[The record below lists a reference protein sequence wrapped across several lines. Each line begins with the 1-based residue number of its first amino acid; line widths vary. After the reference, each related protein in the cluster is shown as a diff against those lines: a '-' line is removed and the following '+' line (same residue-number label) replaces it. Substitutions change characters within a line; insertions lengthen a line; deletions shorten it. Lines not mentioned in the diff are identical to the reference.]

1 MVWQDIGTTK
11 PGFIVEDD
19 VIDEI
24 EDDDDEED
32 DLFDSV
38 CAICDNGGDILWY
51 VFPFFS
57 LSGWMGWGTL
67 KFCFHSCTYSS
78 FNYDIV

>member
-24 EDDDDEED
+24 EDDDDEQD

-51 VFPFFS
+51 AFLFFFPWAGVVCLFEVLFS
-57 LSGWMGWGTL
+57 FLHL
-67 KFCFHSCTYSS
+67 FV
-78 FNYDIV
+78 IQL